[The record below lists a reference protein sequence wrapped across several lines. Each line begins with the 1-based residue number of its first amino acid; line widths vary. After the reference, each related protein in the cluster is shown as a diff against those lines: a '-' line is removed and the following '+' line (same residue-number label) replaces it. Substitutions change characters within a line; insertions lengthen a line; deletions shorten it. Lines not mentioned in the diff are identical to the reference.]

1 MATTLEFLLRVRF
14 CVSFWH
20 RVHLVPFGCRAVPQ
34 TQPTLAPGRAHPPV
48 PPAPLKFGLT
58 LKNTK
63 SCKWLKFLGPARAQI
78 KILKMLFY

>member
-34 TQPTLAPGRAHPPV
+34 TQPTLGQVV